1 MNMDSK
7 NLILRVFDLAGIHLN
22 GDRPWDIHVY
32 DERFF
37 RRVVAHG
44 NLGAGEAYMDGWWD
58 ADRLDETFARL
69 FSTGAVARIPKSFD
83 SMLGALRARLI
94 NTQNRSRSQQVARQH
109 YDLGND
115 LYLAFLDPYNQYTC
129 GYFKDTT
136 DLNTAQEKKLDLI
149 CRKLQLQPGDR
160 VLDIGCGWG
169 GFAKWAAER
178 RGCHVTGISISKEQ
192 IVYARQFTSGLPVDI
207 LYGDYRDVTGCFD
220 KILVCG
226 MIEHVGYRN
235 YRALLAAARRVLKP
249 SGLFLLHTI
258 GRAISATTVD
268 DWIERYIFPNSML
281 PSASQLASAAEGIFV
296 LEDLHN
302 FGQYY
307 EPTLLAWWARLQAT
321 WPKFQEEYGERIY
334 RMFRYYLLS
343 CAAAFRTRD
352 LQLYQFVFSPAGI
365 AGGYEP
371 VR

>member
-1 MNMDSK
+1 MDSK
-7 NLILRVFDLAGIHLN
+7 DLILRVFDIAGIQLN
-22 GDRPWDIHVY
+22 GDRPWDIRVH
-32 DERFF
+32 DDRFF
-37 RRVVAHG
+37 SRVVAHG

-69 FSTGAVARIPKSFD
+69 FTSGAVARLPKTFD
-83 SMLGALRARLI
+83 AMLEALRAQLI
-94 NTQNRSRSQQVARQH
+94 NTQNRSRSQQVARRH

-129 GYFKDTT
+129 GYFKNTA
-136 DLNTAQEKKLDLI
+136 DLNAAQELKLDLI
-149 CRKLQLQPGDR
+149 CRKLQIQPGDR

-169 GFAKWAAER
+169 GFAKWVGER
-178 RGCHVTGISISKEQ
+178 YGCHVTGISISKEQ
-192 IVYARQFTSGLPVDI
+192 IAYARQFTNGLPVEI
-207 LYGDYRDVTGCFD
+207 VHSDYRDFTGQFD

-235 YRALLAAARRVLKP
+235 YRMLMAAVRRLLKP
-249 SGLFLLHTI
+249 SGMFLLHTI
-258 GRAISATTVD
+258 GRSTSATTVD
-268 DWIERYIFPNSML
+268 AWIERYIFPNSMC
-281 PSASQLASAAEGIFV
+281 PSASQLTTVAEGLFV

-307 EPTLLAWWARLQAT
+307 EPTLLAWWNKFEAA
-321 WPKFQEEYGERIY
+321 WPNFQEKYGERIF

-352 LQLYQFVFSPAGI
+352 LQLYQFVFSPSGVP
-365 AGGYEP
+365 GGYEP

>member
-1 MNMDSK
+1 MDSK
-7 NLILRVFDLAGIHLN
+7 GLMLRVFDIAGIQIN
-22 GDRPWDIHVY
+22 GDRPWDIRVH

-37 RRVVAHG
+37 RRVVADG
-44 NLGAGEAYMDGWWD
+44 SLGAGEAYMEGWWE

-69 FSTGAVARIPKSFD
+69 FSTGAIKRIPRSID
-83 SMLGALRARLI
+83 AVLEALRSRLV
-94 NTQNRSRSQQVARQH
+94 NTQNRSRSQQVARRH

-136 DLNTAQEKKLDLI
+136 ELNAAQEKKLDLI
-149 CRKLQLQPGDR
+149 CRKLQIQPGDR
-160 VLDIGCGWG
+160 VLDVGCGWG
-169 GFAKWAAER
+169 GFAKWAAEHC
-178 RGCHVTGISISKEQ
+178 GCHVTGISISGAQ
-192 IVYARQFTSGLPVDI
+192 IAHARQFTAGLPVKI
-207 LYGDYRDVTGCFD
+207 VQTDYRDFSGQFD

-235 YRALLAAARRVLKP
+235 YRTLMAAARRLLKP

-258 GRAISATTVD
+258 GRTTSATTVD
-268 DWIERYIFPNSML
+268 AWIERYIFPNSMC
-281 PSASQLASAAEGIFV
+281 PSASQLTTAAEGLFV
-296 LEDLHN
+296 VEDLHN

-307 EPTLLAWWARLQAT
+307 EPTLLAWWHKLEAA
-321 WPKFQEEYGERIY
+321 WPGFEGKYGESIY

-352 LQLYQFVFSPAGI
+352 LQLYQFVFSPSGV

>member
-1 MNMDSK
+1 MHSK
-7 NLILRVFDLAGIHLN
+7 DLVLRVFEAAGIQLN
-22 GDRPWDIHVY
+22 GDRPWDIRVY

-37 RRVVAHG
+37 SRVVTHG
-44 NLGAGEAYMDGWWD
+44 NLGAGEAYLDGWWD

-69 FSTGAVARIPKSFD
+69 FSTGAVARIPKCFD
-83 SMLGALRARLI
+83 SMLGALRARFI
-94 NTQNRSRSQQVARQH
+94 NAQDRSRSQEVARRH

-115 LYLAFLDPYNQYTC
+115 LYLVFLDPYNQYTC

-136 DLNTAQEKKLDLI
+136 DLNEAQEKKLDLI

-178 RGCHVTGISISKEQ
+178 RGCHITGISISNEQ
-192 IVYARQFTSGLPVDI
+192 IAYARQFTDGLPVDI
-207 LYGDYRDVTGCFD
+207 HHADYRDLTGQFD

-235 YRALLAAARRVLKP
+235 YRELMAVARRVLKP

-258 GRAISATTVD
+258 GRAKSATTVD
-268 DWIERYIFPNSML
+268 AWIERYIFPNSMV
-281 PSASQLASAAEGIFV
+281 PSVSQLSTAAEGSFV
-296 LEDLHN
+296 LEDVHN

-307 EPTLLAWWARLQAT
+307 EPTLLAWWDNLQAA
-321 WPKFQEEYGERIY
+321 WPSLEEKYGTRIY

-352 LQLYQFVFSPAGI
+352 LQLYQFVFSPAGVP
-365 AGGYEP
+365 GGYKAA
-371 VR
+371 R

>member
-1 MNMDSK
+1 MDPK
-7 NLILRVFDLAGIHLN
+7 DLLLRVFDVAGIQLN
-22 GDRPWDIHVY
+22 GDRPWDIRVH

-37 RRVVAHG
+37 SRVVAHG
-44 NLGAGEAYMDGWWD
+44 NLGAGEADMDGWWD
-58 ADRLDETFARL
+58 ADRLDETFERL
-69 FSTGAVARIPKSFD
+69 FSTGAVARIPKSVD
-83 SMLGALRARLI
+83 SMLGALRARLV
-94 NTQNRSRSQQVARQH
+94 NTQNRSRSQQVARRH

-115 LYLAFLDPYNQYTC
+115 LYTAFLDPYNQYTC
-129 GYFKDTT
+129 GYFKETT
-136 DLNTAQEKKLDLI
+136 DLNQAQERKLDLI
-149 CRKLQLQPGDR
+149 CRKLQIQPGDR

-169 GFAKWAAER
+169 GFARWVAEHHD
-178 RGCHVTGISISKEQ
+178 CHVTGISISKEQ
-192 IVYARQFTSGLPVDI
+192 IAYAREFTKGLPVEI
-207 LYGDYRDVTGCFD
+207 IQSDYRDFRGHFD

-235 YRALLAAARRVLKP
+235 YSTLMAAARRLLKP

-258 GRAISATTVD
+258 GRATSATTVD
-268 DWIERYIFPNSML
+268 AWIERYIFPNSMC
-281 PSASQLASAAEGIFV
+281 PSASQLTTAAEGSFV

-307 EPTLLAWWARLQAT
+307 EPTLLAWWEKLQAA
-321 WPKFQEEYGERIY
+321 WPHLEHKYGERVY

-352 LQLYQFVFSPAGI
+352 LQLYQFVFSPSGI
-365 AGGYEP
+365 PGGYEA

>member
-1 MNMDSK
+1 MDAK
-7 NLILRVFDLAGIHLN
+7 GLILRVFDIAGIQLN
-22 GDRPWDIHVY
+22 GDRPWDIRVH

-37 RRVVAHG
+37 SRVVAHG

-69 FSTGAVARIPKSFD
+69 FTSGAVSRIPKSFD
-83 SMLGALRARLI
+83 SMVGALRARVI
-94 NTQNRSRSQQVARQH
+94 NAQTRSRSQQVARRH

-136 DLNTAQEKKLDLI
+136 DLNVAQEKKLDLI
-149 CRKLQLQPGDR
+149 CRKLQLTPGDR

-169 GFAKWAAER
+169 GFVKWAAER
-178 RGCHVTGISISKEQ
+178 HGCHVTGVSISKEQ
-192 IVYARQFTSGLPVDI
+192 IAYAREFTAGLPVEI
-207 LYGDYRDVTGCFD
+207 RHTDYRDLEGQYD

-226 MIEHVGYRN
+226 MIEHVGYKN
-235 YRALLAAARRVLKP
+235 YGNLMAAARRVLKP

-258 GRAISATTVD
+258 GRTTSATTVD
-268 DWIERYIFPNSML
+268 AWIERYIFPNSMC
-281 PSASQLASAAEGIFV
+281 PSPSQLATASEGLFV

-307 EPTLLAWWARLQAT
+307 EPTLLAWWE
-321 WPKFQEEYGERIY
+321 KFQAAWPRFEEKYGERIF

-352 LQLYQFVFSPAGI
+352 LQLYQLVFSPGGVS
-365 AGGYEP
+365 GGYEP

>member
-1 MNMDSK
+1 MDSK
-7 NLILRVFDLAGIHLN
+7 DLILRVFDVAGIQLN
-22 GDRPWDIHVY
+22 GDRPWDIRVH
-32 DERFF
+32 DDRFF
-37 RRVVAHG
+37 SRVVAHG

-69 FSTGAVARIPKSFD
+69 FTTGAVARIPKSFD
-83 SMLGALRARLI
+83 AMLGALRARLM
-94 NTQNRSRSQQVARQH
+94 NTQNRSRSQQVARRH

-136 DLNTAQEKKLDLI
+136 DLNQAQEKKLDLI
-149 CRKLQLQPGDR
+149 CRKLQIQPGDR

-169 GFAKWAAER
+169 GFAKWAAEH

-192 IVYARQFTSGLPVDI
+192 IAYARQFTRGLPVEI
-207 LYGDYRDVTGCFD
+207 VQTDYRDFTGQFD

-235 YRALLAAARRVLKP
+235 YRTLMAAARRLLKP
-249 SGLFLLHTI
+249 SGLFLIHTI
-258 GRAISATTVD
+258 GRATSATTVD
-268 DWIERYIFPNSML
+268 AWIERYIFPNSMC
-281 PSASQLASAAEGIFV
+281 PSAAQLTTAAEDLFV

-307 EPTLLAWWARLQAT
+307 EPTLLAWWDRLQAA
-321 WPKFQEEYGERIY
+321 WPGLEDKYGERIY

-352 LQLYQFVFSPAGI
+352 LQLYQFVFSPSGI
-365 AGGYEP
+365 PGGYEP

>member
-1 MNMDSK
+1 
-7 NLILRVFDLAGIHLN
+7 VH
-22 GDRPWDIHVY
+22 

-37 RRVVAHG
+37 SRVVAHG

-58 ADRLDETFARL
+58 AERLDETFARL
-69 FSTGAVARIPKSFD
+69 LASGAVSSIPKSFD
-83 SMLGALRARLI
+83 SMIAALRTRLV
-94 NTQNRSRSQQVARQH
+94 NVQTRSRSQQVARRH

-129 GYFKDTT
+129 GYFKDTA
-136 DLNTAQEKKLDLI
+136 DLNVAQEKKLDLI
-149 CRKLQLQPGDR
+149 CRKLQLKPGDR

-169 GFAKWAAER
+169 GFVKWAAER
-178 RGCHVTGISISKEQ
+178 HGCHVTGVSISKEQ
-192 IVYARQFTSGLPVDI
+192 IAYAREFTAGLPVEI
-207 LYGDYRDVTGCFD
+207 QRTDYRDLQGQYD

-226 MIEHVGYRN
+226 MIEHVGHKNYRN
-235 YRALLAAARRVLKP
+235 LMAAARRVLKP

-258 GRAISATTVD
+258 GRTTSATTVD
-268 DWIERYIFPNSML
+268 AWIERYIFPNSMC
-281 PSASQLASAAEGIFV
+281 PSASQLAAASEELFV
-296 LEDLHN
+296 LEDMHN

-307 EPTLLAWWARLQAT
+307 EPTLLAWWEKLQAA
-321 WPKFQEEYGERIY
+321 WPHFEEEYGERIL

-352 LQLYQFVFSPAGI
+352 LQLYQFVFSPSGLP
-365 AGGYEP
+365 GGYEP